1 MIGDVLILA
10 AIAAVIA
17 AAIGPIAGM
26 TETVRG
32 RLAIASLLASLASIA
47 SRLA

>member
-1 MIGDVLILA
+1 MIGDVLILV

-17 AAIGPIAGM
+17 ASIGWIVGM
-26 TETVRG
+26 AEPSRG
-32 RLAIASLLASLASIA
+32 RAAIASLLASLASIA